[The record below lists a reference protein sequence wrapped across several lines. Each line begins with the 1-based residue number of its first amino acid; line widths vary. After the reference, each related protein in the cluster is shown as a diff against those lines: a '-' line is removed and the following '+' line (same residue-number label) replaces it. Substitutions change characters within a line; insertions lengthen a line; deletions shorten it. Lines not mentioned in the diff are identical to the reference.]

1 MFLINWIEMTK
12 KKSHF
17 EETLSTKISRFIT
30 ARPLYFKYYN
40 LNDTFANNSNIKFR
54 SYFIIQT
61 LEVKKQSRV
70 KKIEDIL

>member
-17 EETLSTKISRFIT
+17 EETLNIRISRFIT
-30 ARPLYFKYYN
+30 ARPLYFKYY
-40 LNDTFANNSNIKFR
+40 NSNIKFR

-61 LEVKKQSRV
+61 LEVKKQSSV
-70 KKIEDIL
+70 KNIEDIL